1 MKVAI
6 ITDQHFGVKK
16 SDKSYHNYFKKFY
29 DNIFFPTLE
38 ERGITQLVDMGDTFD
53 NRKNIDI
60 WSLKWSKDNYY
71 NRLSEIGVQLHTI
84 VGNHT
89 AYYKNTN
96 AVNSVDLLMRE
107 YNNIQVYSEI
117 TEVLIDKLKILFV
130 PWINSENTKDSI
142 AKIKS
147 STCNV
152 LMGHLELNGFSPYKG
167 HTMTEGM
174 DCDIFENFKLVLS
187 GHYHTKSDN
196 GKIFYLGNPYQLYW
210 NDVNDTRGFHIF
222 DTKTL
227 ELEFIP
233 NSYEMFKVIE
243 YNDTP
248 PQFYNYNEC
257 FEKYVKLIVK
267 KKTNSKQFEKF
278 FNKLSDASPF
288 ELKVIDEIKID
299 DCDIEVL
306 ESEGT
311 VAILDKYIDN
321 AEIDLNKSMLKS
333 MMESIY
339 KEASEVE

>member
-6 ITDQHFGVKK
+6 ITDQHFGARK
-16 SDKSYHNYFKKFY
+16 SDKNFHNYFKKFY

-38 ERGITQLVDMGDTFD
+38 QNGITQLVDMGDTFD

-60 WSLKWSKDNYY
+60 WSLKWSKENYY
-71 NRLSEIGVQLHTI
+71 DRLSEIGIQVHTI

-96 AVNSVDLLMRE
+96 SVNSVDLLMRE
-107 YNNIQVYSEI
+107 YNNIKVYPEI
-117 TEVLIDKLKILFV
+117 TEVLIDKLKILFI
-130 PWINSENTKDSI
+130 PWINSDNINDSI
-142 AKIKS
+142 DKIKS

-152 LMGHLELNGFSPYKG
+152 AMGHLELNGFSPYKG
-167 HTMTEGM
+167 HIMTEGM
-174 DCDIFENFKLVLS
+174 NSDIFNNFKLVFS

-196 GKIFYLGNPYQLYW
+196 GKVFYLGNPYQLYW
-210 NDVNDTRGFHIF
+210 NDVNEVRGFHIF
-222 DTKTL
+222 DTETL
-227 ELEFIP
+227 ELDFIP
-233 NSYEMFKVIE
+233 NTYEMFKIVE

-248 PQFYNYNEC
+248 YQLYKYNDC
-257 FEKYVKLIVK
+257 FEKYVKLIIK
-267 KKTNSKQFEKF
+267 KKTNPKHFEKF
-278 FNKLSDASPF
+278 FNKISDASPF
-288 ELKVIDEIKID
+288 ELKVIDEIQIE

-321 AEIDLNKSMLKS
+321 AEINLNKSVLKTL
-333 MMESIY
+333 MESIY

>member
-16 SDKSYHNYFKKFY
+16 SDKMYHNYFKKFY
-29 DNIFFPTLE
+29 DNIFFPALE
-38 ERGITQLVDMGDTFD
+38 ERGITQLIDMGDTFD
-53 NRKNIDI
+53 NRKHIDI
-60 WSLKWSKDNYY
+60 WSLKWAKENYY
-71 NRLSEIGVQLHTI
+71 DRLSETGVQVHTI

-96 AVNSVDLLMRE
+96 SVNSVDLLMRE

-117 TEVLIDKLKILFV
+117 SEVLIDKLKVLFI
-130 PWINSENTKDSI
+130 PWINSENIEDSI
-142 AKIKS
+142 SKIKS
-147 STCNV
+147 STSNV
-152 LMGHLELNGFSPYKG
+152 IMGHLELNGFTPYKG
-167 HTMTEGM
+167 HVMTEGM
-174 DCDIFENFKLVLS
+174 DCDIFQNFQLVFS

-210 NDVNDTRGFHIF
+210 NDVNEVRGFHIF
-222 DTKTL
+222 DTETL
-227 ELEFIP
+227 ELEFIS
-233 NSYEMFKVIE
+233 NSYEMFKIIE

-248 PQFYNYNEC
+248 LSFYKYNDC

-267 KKTNSKQFEKF
+267 KKSNSKQFDKF
-278 FNKLSDASPF
+278 FNKILDASPF
-288 ELKVIDEIKID
+288 ELKVIDEIQID

-321 AEIDLNKSMLKS
+321 AEIDLNKSVLKTL
-333 MMESIY
+333 MESIY

>member
-16 SDKSYHNYFKKFY
+16 SDKMYHNYFKKFY
-29 DNIFFPTLE
+29 DNIFFPALE
-38 ERGITQLVDMGDTFD
+38 EKGITQLIDMGDTFD
-53 NRKNIDI
+53 NRKHIDI
-60 WSLKWSKDNYY
+60 WSLKWAKENYY
-71 NRLSEIGVQLHTI
+71 DRLSETGVQVHTI

-96 AVNSVDLLMRE
+96 SVNSVDLLMRE

-117 TEVLIDKLKILFV
+117 SEVLIDKLKVLFI
-130 PWINSENTKDSI
+130 PWINSENIEDSI
-142 AKIKS
+142 SKIKS
-147 STCNV
+147 STSNV
-152 LMGHLELNGFSPYKG
+152 IMGHLELNGFTPYKG
-167 HTMTEGM
+167 HVMTEGM
-174 DCDIFENFKLVLS
+174 DCDIFQNFQLVFS

-210 NDVNDTRGFHIF
+210 NDVNEVRGFHIF
-222 DTKTL
+222 DTETL
-227 ELEFIP
+227 ELEFIS
-233 NSYEMFKVIE
+233 NSYEMFKIIE

-248 PQFYNYNEC
+248 LSLYKYNDC

-267 KKTNSKQFEKF
+267 KKSNSKQFDKF
-278 FNKLSDASPF
+278 FNKILDASPF
-288 ELKVIDEIKID
+288 ELKVIDEIQID

-321 AEIDLNKSMLKS
+321 AEIDLNKSVLKTL
-333 MMESIY
+333 MESIY